1 MDARQREKR
10 LIQRREQIGPTG
22 CSLFALAAF
31 LIPAIIAPSVTSGF
45 WLILLFFPILGIL
58 GIVTLGPFMRRTQQ
72 RKQNWLNEYGW
83 HVLAPI
89 ANYPEENAFIVC
101 ELSSGGRHPPRYRYV
116 NWQDPDTGQVYAFP
130 INTRF
135 YSALRNI
142 PEGSLHP
149 VQFDPDDPSFF
160 IVSTEKR

>member
-1 MDARQREKR
+1 M
-10 LIQRREQIGPTG
+10 
-22 CSLFALAAF
+22 LAAF
-31 LIPAIIAPSVTSGF
+31 LGFATTATSPTYRTYGI
-45 WLILLFFPILGIL
+45 WLFFFFFPILGIL

-89 ANYPEENAFIVC
+89 ASYPEENAFIVC

-116 NWQDPDTGQVYAFP
+116 NWQDPETGYVYAFP
-130 INTRF
+130 VNTRF
-135 YSALRNI
+135 FSALEKL

-149 VQFDPDDPSFF
+149 VWFDPEDPSFF
-160 IVSTEKR
+160 IVSTERR